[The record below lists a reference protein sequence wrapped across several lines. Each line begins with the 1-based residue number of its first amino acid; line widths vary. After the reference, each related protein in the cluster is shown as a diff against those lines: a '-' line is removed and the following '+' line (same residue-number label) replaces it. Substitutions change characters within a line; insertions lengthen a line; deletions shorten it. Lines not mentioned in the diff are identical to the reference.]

1 MAKVMQGTTPSL
13 RIRIKTDEFYVTDVT
28 AAEVY
33 IRNAGA
39 TKTYKLDDLTVDAE
53 NNAFYKHFSEEET
66 AAYIPRKSLIVQAR
80 FWLTDGNIVGINK
93 TFFEVDDMMEVGV
106 DG

>member
-33 IRNAGA
+33 I
-39 TKTYKLDDLTVDAE
+39 
-53 NNAFYKHFSEEET
+53 
-66 AAYIPRKSLIVQAR
+66 
-80 FWLTDGNIVGINK
+80 
-93 TFFEVDDMMEVGV
+93 
-106 DG
+106 